1 MYLVWFHCQCAA
13 VTRAAVPGKFT
24 DEDIDLDDLE
34 NLEEMMEGLQFDIDG
49 FLDLDQFD
57 FDEVAPFSPFFFSS
71 FFFSF
76 LLQAN
81 IISSDFLQIQNLVK
95 RYEVKTTVCSQ
106 P

>member
-13 VTRAAVPGKFT
+13 VTRAAVPGKFS

-57 FDEVAPFSPFFFSS
+57 FDEVAPFSCFCFVLFSPFYCRLILFHLTSCRFR
-71 FFFSF
+71 
-76 LLQAN
+76 
-81 IISSDFLQIQNLVK
+81 I
-95 RYEVKTTVCSQ
+95 
-106 P
+106 

>member
-13 VTRAAVPGKFT
+13 VTRAAVPGKFS

-57 FDEVAPFSPFFFSS
+57 FDEVAPFSLFFLFSPFYCRLTLFHLTSCRFR
-71 FFFSF
+71 
-76 LLQAN
+76 
-81 IISSDFLQIQNLVK
+81 I
-95 RYEVKTTVCSQ
+95 
-106 P
+106 

>member
-1 MYLVWFHCQCAA
+1 M
-13 VTRAAVPGKFT
+13 PGKFS

-57 FDEVAPFSPFFFSS
+57 FDEVAPFSRFFYYFYL
-71 FFFSF
+71 FY
-76 LLQAN
+76 LLQTN
-81 IISSDFLQIQNLVK
+81 IVSSDFLQIQNLVK
-95 RYEVKTTVCSQ
+95 RYEVEATVYSK